1 MVLASNPLSVM
12 LPVVLSQVV
21 GLLSDE
27 PEITGALLTVTVAI
41 AELVHAVAVLVA
53 VIVYVVVAEG
63 FAVTVAPVDVLS
75 PVAGDHEYVLA
86 PEAVS
91 VAELPAQMVALFT
104 EILGLGFTVM
114 VNDIEFPVQLFSDGL
129 TVMVEVI
136 GAPVLLV
143 RMNEGILPVPVE
155 ASPIAVLLFVQV

>member
-1 MVLASNPLSVM
+1 M
-12 LPVVLSQVV
+12 LPVVLAHVA
-21 GLLSDE
+21 GLLSEE
-27 PEITGALLTVTVAI
+27 PEITGAVLTVTVDVV
-41 AELVHAVAVLVA
+41 EFKQVVDVLVP
-53 VIVYVVVAEG
+53 VIVYVVVAVG
-63 FAVTVAPVDVLS
+63 FAVTVAPVVALN

-91 VAELPAQMVALFT
+91 VAELPAQIVALFT

-114 VNDIEFPVQLFSDGL
+114 LNDIEFPVQLFNDGL

-136 GAPVLLV
+136 GAPVLFV
-143 RMNEGILPVPVE
+143 NVNEGIFPVPDA

>member
-1 MVLASNPLSVM
+1 M
-12 LPVVLSQVV
+12 LPVILAQVV

-27 PEITGALLTVTVAI
+27 LEITGALLTVTVAI
-41 AELVHAVAVLVA
+41 AELVHAVAVLVP

-104 EILGLGFTVM
+104 EILGLGFTVI
-114 VNDIEFPVQLFSDGL
+114 VNEIEFP
-129 TVMVEVI
+129 
-136 GAPVLLV
+136 
-143 RMNEGILPVPVE
+143 
-155 ASPIAVLLFVQV
+155 

>member
-1 MVLASNPLSVM
+1 M
-12 LPVVLSQVV
+12 LPVVLAHVT
-21 GLLSDE
+21 GLANTE
-27 PEITGALLTVTVAI
+27 PEITGAVLTVTVDVV
-41 AELVHAVAVLVA
+41 ELKQVVDVLVP
-53 VIVYVVVAEG
+53 VIVYVVVVEG
-63 FAVTVAPVDVLS
+63 FAVTVVPVDVLS

-91 VAELPAQMVALFT
+91 VAELPAQIVALLT
-104 EILGLGFTVM
+104 DILGLGFTVM
-114 VNDIEFPVQLFSDGL
+114 VNEIEFPTQLFNEGL

-143 RMNEGILPVPVE
+143 SMKEGIFPVPDA